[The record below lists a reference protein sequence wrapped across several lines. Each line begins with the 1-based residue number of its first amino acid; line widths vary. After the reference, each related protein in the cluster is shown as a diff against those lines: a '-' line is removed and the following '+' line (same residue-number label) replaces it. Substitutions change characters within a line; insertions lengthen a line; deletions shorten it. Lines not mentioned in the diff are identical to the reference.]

1 MTYDEIIAYIEERAV
16 EDGDCWIWKGSKD
29 SKGRPVMRL
38 PGSRKLHAVRRVI
51 LDARNTTLRK
61 NEVASNSCGNPL
73 CVNPAHAKRM
83 SRRQLIIRAAKRTG
97 YAQRATRNEAIARAK
112 RKNSPFTPELIQ
124 EILSSPE
131 SGHAIARRLG
141 RSQSSI
147 QAIRAREVW
156 KDYRNPFAG
165 LGARP

>member
-1 MTYDEIIAYIEERAV
+1 MTYDEIIDYIEARVV
-16 EDGDCWIWKGSKD
+16 EDGDCLIWKGSKD

-38 PGSRKLHAVRRVI
+38 PGSRKLLSVRRVV
-51 LDARNTTLRK
+51 LEAKGPPLRDGQ
-61 NEVASNSCGNPL
+61 VASNTCGNPL
-73 CVNPAHAKRM
+73 CVNPEHAKRM
-83 SRRQLIIRAAKRTG
+83 TRRQLINRAVKTTRYHLRT
-97 YAQRATRNEAIARAK
+97 TRNEAIAKSRRK
-112 RKNSPFTPELIQ
+112 RSPFTPEMIQ

-141 RSQSSI
+141 HSQSSI

-165 LGARP
+165 LGNV